1 MSRDALPFLRREVE
15 PPRSSGA
22 AGARSLALGAARHAD
37 HRQHR
42 CAPGPAP
49 ARARR
54 APSTTPRRRAGARAR
69 IEAADV
75 AHAELRAR
83 VVGLWYALQDLE
95 HQVDAPARAG
105 ARAGGAA
112 TPRAARAV
120 YRAGADDHLA
130 PAYESCTAHRR
141 AAVLGDPA
149 QPD

>member
-1 MSRDALPFLRREVE
+1 MSRDALPALRREVE

-22 AGARSLALGAARHAD
+22 AWGPLLALGAAAMLTIASTAALLAQPPR
-37 HRQHR
+37 
-42 CAPGPAP
+42 AP
-49 ARARR
+49 ARAVDH
-54 APSTTPRRRAGARAR
+54 AAAAAGARAR

-95 HQVDAPARAG
+95 HQVDALLEQG
-105 ARAGGAA
+105 LEQGE
-112 TPRAARAV
+112 PRRPRCARAV